1 MKKLT
6 TQILSIILTL
16 SIAFSLAVP
25 AFAASNTSAYQNIAP
40 EDIASIQETYNSL
53 TPEAKKLYNS
63 SLYSDPDAFE
73 FHRPYIDNS
82 ISNIPKVSRA
92 AAAANPALSLVNDFM
107 LRIAKMG
114 LPAVVQEKLRMVAA
128 SIAADIIDGPLP
140 IGTIMVIVSSAS
152 LAVTL
157 AQHWDVVSPEFN
169 KIVKAFQDT
178 FKSAADNIA
187 KVLSDVKSQ
196 VVKIYYTDS
205 RLIDNALKNLDKQ
218 TKRQGHIK
226 DPKHNWN
233 KIIKG
238 AVTWEKVRD
247 VIENVMKNGSESRYG
262 SAYKRVLRVAGET
275 VTVTFNKINDTLWAI
290 SDAWVN
296 RVS

>member
-73 FHRPYIDNS
+73 FHRTYIDNS

-107 LRIAKMG
+107 LRIAKIG
-114 LPAVVQEKLRMVAA
+114 LPAVVQTGYNLSSRNL
-128 SIAADIIDGPLP
+128 IWN
-140 IGTIMVIVSSAS
+140 IGRVG
-152 LAVTL
+152 L
-157 AQHWDVVSPEFN
+157 VVSHDSVNDGNHLPAGVAHGCHIGFPFISFFL
-169 KIVKAFQDT
+169 KIK
-178 FKSAADNIA
+178 
-187 KVLSDVKSQ
+187 L
-196 VVKIYYTDS
+196 
-205 RLIDNALKNLDKQ
+205 
-218 TKRQGHIK
+218 
-226 DPKHNWN
+226 
-233 KIIKG
+233 
-238 AVTWEKVRD
+238 
-247 VIENVMKNGSESRYG
+247 
-262 SAYKRVLRVAGET
+262 
-275 VTVTFNKINDTLWAI
+275 
-290 SDAWVN
+290 
-296 RVS
+296 

>member
-73 FHRPYIDNS
+73 FHRTYIDNS

-107 LRIAKMG
+107 LRIAKIG
-114 LPAVVQEKLRMVAA
+114 LPAVVQDKLRAVAA

-152 LAVTL
+152 LAATL
-157 AQHWDVVSPEFN
+157 AQHWDVVSPKFN

-187 KVLSDVKSQ
+187 KVLSD
-196 VVKIYYTDS
+196 
-205 RLIDNALKNLDKQ
+205 
-218 TKRQGHIK
+218 IK
-226 DPKHNWN
+226 F
-233 KIIKG
+233 
-238 AVTWEKVRD
+238 TTC
-247 VIENVMKNGSESRYG
+247 
-262 SAYKRVLRVAGET
+262 SA
-275 VTVTFNKINDTLWAI
+275 
-290 SDAWVN
+290 
-296 RVS
+296 

>member
-73 FHRPYIDNS
+73 FHRTYIDNS

-114 LPAVVQEKLRMVAA
+114 LPAVVQEK
-128 SIAADIIDGPLP
+128 
-140 IGTIMVIVSSAS
+140 
-152 LAVTL
+152 
-157 AQHWDVVSPEFN
+157 
-169 KIVKAFQDT
+169 
-178 FKSAADNIA
+178 
-187 KVLSDVKSQ
+187 
-196 VVKIYYTDS
+196 
-205 RLIDNALKNLDKQ
+205 
-218 TKRQGHIK
+218 
-226 DPKHNWN
+226 
-233 KIIKG
+233 
-238 AVTWEKVRD
+238 
-247 VIENVMKNGSESRYG
+247 
-262 SAYKRVLRVAGET
+262 
-275 VTVTFNKINDTLWAI
+275 
-290 SDAWVN
+290 
-296 RVS
+296 